1 MKIKVQTKSGEFEYD
16 CEQGENLLYAGLRQ
30 GLTLPYE
37 CATGTCGTCR
47 ARVKE
52 GKICLEWAEAPGL
65 SYVNQEKNE
74 LLMCR
79 STAPG
84 DCTLR
89 VPAKVLEGVGSEAVP
104 GCRADYY
111 KGKIINFREHNH
123 DVVSFDVALDAP
135 MAFDAG
141 QFAVLDS
148 AEVTGGRAYSM
159 VNYATS
165 TDTLDFVIKRKPE
178 GKFSDWLYENNVVGN
193 EIDVFGPLGKATF
206 HPEEKKNVLCV
217 AGGSGIAG
225 IMSIITRGCQDSH
238 FADHRGYVFFGVRTA
253 QDVFFLDELSSFVEA
268 YPETLEVTVALSDED
283 VLPELKNRYP
293 LITFQTGFVHA
304 VTSEQMAGK
313 YDNILAYVA
322 GPPPMVDG
330 ALRMLVLEARLP
342 GTDIRYDKFS

>member
-1 MKIKVQTKSGEFEYD
+1 MKIHVQTKSGEFEYD

-47 ARVKE
+47 ARVQE
-52 GKICLEWAEAPGL
+52 GEIGLEWADAPGL
-65 SYVNQEKNE
+65 SYVNHEKNE

-79 STAPG
+79 STASG
-84 DCTLR
+84 NCTLR
-89 VPAKVLEGVGSEAVP
+89 VPAKVTDGAGDMAIP
-104 GCRADYY
+104 GYR
-111 KGKIINFREHNH
+111 KGKINNVRERTH
-123 DVVSFDVALDAP
+123 DVVSFDVTLDSP

-141 QFAVLDS
+141 QFAVL
-148 AEVTGGRAYSM
+148 ETEVVTGGRAYSM

-178 GKFSDWLYENNVVGN
+178 GKFSDWLFENNIDGH

-206 HPEEKKNVLCV
+206 HPEEKKNLLCM

-225 IMSIITRGCQDSH
+225 MMSIIARGCEVSH
-238 FADHRGYVFFGVRTA
+238 FADHRGHVFFGVRTA
-253 QDVFFLDELSSFVEA
+253 EDVFYLDELSSFVDA

-283 VLPELKNRYP
+283 IPRDLENRYP
-293 LITFQTGFVHA
+293 RIKFHTGFVHS
-304 VTSEQMAGK
+304 VTSEQMVGK

>member
-1 MKIKVQTKSGEFEYD
+1 MKITVQTKSGEFEYD
-16 CEQGENLLYAGLRQ
+16 CEQGEILLYAGLRQ

-52 GKICLEWAEAPGL
+52 GEIGHEWADAPGL
-65 SYVNQEKNE
+65 SYVNLEKNE

-89 VPAKVLEGVGSEAVP
+89 VPANVSDGMDSEVVP
-104 GCRADYY
+104 GYHPDYY
-111 KGKIINFREHNH
+111 KGNIINVQKLTH
-123 DVVSFDVALDAP
+123 DVASFDVALDTP
-135 MAFDAG
+135 MTFDAG
-141 QFAVLDS
+141 QFVVLDS
-148 AEVTGGRAYSM
+148 ADVTGGRAYSM

-165 TDTLDFVIKRKPE
+165 ADTLNFVIKRKPE
-178 GKFSDWLYENNVVGN
+178 GKYSDWVFESNIVGH

-206 HPEEKKNVLCV
+206 HPEIKKTILCV

-225 IMSIITRGCQDSH
+225 MMSIIARGCEDSH
-238 FADHRGYVFFGVRTA
+238 FADHRGHVFFGIRTA
-253 QDVFFLDELSSFVEA
+253 QDVFFMDELSSFVEA
-268 YPETLEVTVALSDED
+268 CPETLEVTVTLSDED
-283 VLPELKNRYP
+283 VPRELESHYP
-293 LITFQTGFVHA
+293 LIKFQTGFVHT

-313 YDNILAYVA
+313 YDNIMAYVA

-342 GTDIRYDKFS
+342 GTDIRYDKFG

>member
-1 MKIKVQTKSGEFEYD
+1 MKIKVQTKSGEFEYN
-16 CEQGENLLYAGLRQ
+16 CEPGELLLYAGLRH

-47 ARVKE
+47 ARVKDGE
-52 GKICLEWAEAPGL
+52 INLEWADAPGL

-89 VPAKVLEGVGSEAVP
+89 VPAEVSEGMGTKTVP
-104 GCRADYY
+104 GYR
-111 KGKIINFREHNH
+111 KGEIKNVRELTH
-123 DVVSFDVALDAP
+123 DVVSFDVDIDSP
-135 MAFDAG
+135 MSFDAG
-141 QFAVLDS
+141 QFAVLD
-148 AEVTGGRAYSM
+148 AVGVTGGRAYSM

-165 TDTLDFVIKRKPE
+165 ADTLNFVVKRKPE
-178 GKFSDWLYENNVVGN
+178 GKFSDWLFDNNIAGHKIN
-193 EIDVFGPLGKATF
+193 VFGPLGKATF
-206 HPEEKKNVLCV
+206 HPEEKKNILCM

-225 IMSIITRGCQDSH
+225 MMSIIARGCDDSH
-238 FADHRGYVFFGVRTA
+238 FADHKGHVFFGVRTA
-253 QDVFFLDELSSFVEA
+253 QDIFYLEEFSSFVEA
-268 YPETLEVTVALSDED
+268 YPKTLEVTIALSDED
-283 VLPELKNRYP
+283 VTPELKNRFP
-293 LITFQTGFVHA
+293 MIKFQTGFVHT

-313 YDNILAYVA
+313 YENILAYVA

-342 GTDIRYDKFS
+342 GTDIRYDKFG

>member
-16 CEQGENLLYAGLRQ
+16 CEPGEILLYAGLRQ

-52 GKICLEWAEAPGL
+52 GTIQLEWADAPGL

-89 VPAKVLEGVGSEAVP
+89 VPAEVSEDMGGKAVP
-104 GCRADYY
+104 DYR
-111 KGKIINFREHNH
+111 KGEIKNVRELTH
-123 DVVSFDVALDAP
+123 DVVSFDVAIDAP
-135 MAFDAG
+135 MTFDAG
-141 QFAVLDS
+141 QFVVLDAAAVS
-148 AEVTGGRAYSM
+148 GGRAYSM

-165 TDTLDFVIKRKPE
+165 ANTLSFVVKRKPE
-178 GKFSDWLYENNVVGN
+178 GKFSEWLFENNVVRHQ
-193 EIDVFGPLGKATF
+193 IDVFGPLGKATF
-206 HPEEKKNVLCV
+206 HPEEKKNLLCM

-225 IMSIITRGCQDSH
+225 MMSIIARGCEESH
-238 FADHRGYVFFGVRTA
+238 FVDHKGHVFFGVRTA
-253 QDVFFLDELSSFVEA
+253 QDAFFMDELSSFVKA
-268 YPETLEVTVALSDED
+268 YPEALDVTVALSDEK
-283 VLPELKNRYP
+283 VPAELSNRYP
-293 LITFQTGFVHA
+293 MIKFQTGFVHA
-304 VTSEQMAGK
+304 VTAEKMAGK
-313 YDNILAYVA
+313 YNNILAYVA

-330 ALRMLVLEARLP
+330 ALRMLVLEARLA
-342 GTDIRYDKFS
+342 GTDIRYDKFG

>member
-16 CEQGENLLYAGLRQ
+16 CEEGEILLYAGLRH

-47 ARVKE
+47 ARVRD
-52 GKICLEWAEAPGL
+52 GGINLEWDEAPGL
-65 SYVNQEKNE
+65 SYVNQGKNE

-89 VPAKVLEGVGSEAVP
+89 VPAEVSEGMDGKSIP
-104 GCRADYY
+104 GYR
-111 KGKIINFREHNH
+111 KGTIKNVRELTH
-123 DVVSFDVALDAP
+123 DVVGFDVALDTP
-135 MAFDAG
+135 MGFDAG
-141 QFAVLDS
+141 QFAVLD
-148 AEVTGGRAYSM
+148 AAGVTGGRAYSM
-159 VNYATS
+159 VNYTTNA
-165 TDTLDFVIKRKPE
+165 DTLNFVVKRKPD
-178 GKFSDWLYENNVVGN
+178 GKFSDWLFENNVSGH

-206 HPEEKKNVLCV
+206 HPEEKKNILCI

-225 IMSIITRGCQDSH
+225 MMSILARACEDSH
-238 FADHRGYVFFGVRTA
+238 FTDHKGYFFFGVRTA
-253 QDVFFLDELSSFVEA
+253 RDVFFMDEFSSFVLA

-283 VLPELKNRYP
+283 ASEELKNRYP
-293 LITFQTGFVHA
+293 WIKFRTGFVHA
-304 VTSEQMAGK
+304 VTSKEMAEK

-330 ALRMLVLEARLP
+330 ALRMLVIEARLP
-342 GTDIRYDKFS
+342 GADIRYDKFG

>member
-1 MKIKVQTKSGEFEYD
+1 MKIKVQTKSGDFEYD
-16 CEQGENLLYAGLRQ
+16 CEQGENLLYGGLRQ

-47 ARVKE
+47 AKVKE
-52 GKICLEWAEAPGL
+52 GEIQLEWADAPGL

-89 VPAKVLEGVGSEAVP
+89 VPAKVSDGMGTMAIP
-104 GCRADYY
+104 GYR
-111 KGKIINFREHNH
+111 KGKINNVRERTH

-135 MAFDAG
+135 IAFDAG
-141 QFAVLDS
+141 QFVVLET

-165 TDTLDFVIKRKPE
+165 TNTLDFVIKRKPE
-178 GKFSDWLYENNVVGN
+178 GKFSDWLFEANIDGHEV
-193 EIDVFGPLGKATF
+193 DVFGPLGKATF
-206 HPEEKKNVLCV
+206 RPEEKKNILCM

-225 IMSIITRGCQDSH
+225 MMAIIARGCEDSH
-238 FADHRGYVFFGVRTA
+238 FTEHKGHVFFGVRTTE
-253 QDVFFLDELSSFVEA
+253 DVFYLDEFSSFVEA
-268 YPETLEVTVALSDED
+268 YPDTLDVTVALSDEG
-283 VLPELKNRYP
+283 VSRELETRYP
-293 LITFQTGFVHA
+293 MITFKTGFVHT

-342 GTDIRYDKFS
+342 GADIRYDKFG

>member
-16 CEQGENLLYAGLRQ
+16 CEPGELLLYAGLRQ

-52 GKICLEWAEAPGL
+52 GETHLEWADAPGL
-65 SYVNQEKNE
+65 SYVNREKNE

-89 VPAKVLEGVGSEAVP
+89 VPAEVSEGMGAKVVP
-104 GCRADYY
+104 GYR
-111 KGKIINFREHNH
+111 KGEIKNVRELTH
-123 DVVSFDVALDAP
+123 DVVSFDVAIDSP
-135 MAFDAG
+135 MSFDAG
-141 QFAVLDS
+141 QFAVLDAAGVS
-148 AEVTGGRAYSM
+148 GGRAYSM
-159 VNYATS
+159 VNCANS
-165 TDTLDFVIKRKPE
+165 ADTLNFVVKRKPE
-178 GKFSDWLYENNVVGN
+178 GKFSDWLFENNVVN
-193 EIDVFGPLGKATF
+193 HEIDVFGPLGKATF
-206 HPEEKKNVLCV
+206 HAQEKKNILCM

-225 IMSIITRGCQDSH
+225 MISIIAQGCEESH
-238 FADHRGYVFFGVRTA
+238 FADHKGHVFFGVRTA
-253 QDVFFLDELSSFVEA
+253 QDVFFLEEFSSFVGA
-268 YPETLEVTVALSDED
+268 YPETLEVTVALSDEE
-283 VLPELKNRYP
+283 VPAELKSRYP
-293 LITFQTGFVHA
+293 MIKFQTGFVHA

-313 YDNILAYVA
+313 YDNVLAYVA

-342 GTDIRYDKFS
+342 GTDIRYDKFG